1 MSNCPASEL
10 LQQRRIPAFVPPND
24 AAEAI
29 CKLPAKIPSMA
40 ASDIQST
47 YNFRP
52 DEINESI
59 SPLYYTVSQE
69 PVSSNAPD
77 ADDCVETTDV
87 SSDSFTWVDW
97 LTPITGIEGDRSWIL
112 AGESLNCTDNGDLS
126 NSTTFKRPALPIT
139 QFGSVLPAPI
149 TAPISVASAL
159 GGNGGSGGGGSGD
172 ESGNK
177 AEELVE
183 VIDNE
188 LKIHPIYID
197 FNQGINSIFEYICGD
212 DAQQLADDRSIKIEK
227 FPVDLSAQEDGTY
240 YIWLYR
246 SGMSL
251 NSDHQAIYSMG
262 FFATDEANFNVHIP
276 SCLFQLVAAVSVN
289 GGKLS
294 IKRIFCSTAQ
304 NADVYYGMSAAG
316 GLYEPYGV
324 YFTLSNPNQLITPA
338 DIVLTSVYIAQIVL
352 YPINPTGY
360 AYDFYAGS
368 SVYTKSTTITLDAAT
383 LQKSRII
390 IFLDREKKECV
401 LDTFDS
407 KSSTDKD
414 VILSL
419 SRTTNTITGAV
430 SSIVWVGYPF
440 IPSPESQSFII
451 KVYPDYANGSKDSL
465 PFTVRIQQASDTSEY
480 AGRVVEEGATSPTF
494 DQYIPVYEETF
505 TATSSA
511 RTTVYFY
518 INLYVYKNGN
528 NRYCKISKKQT
539 MGSILIGS
547 ITFGG
552 KTDFSNYPAIYVTQ
566 SLITQS
572 SNQAVYITPA
582 YIGNFCILSVEEA
595 DDGTYGYLV
604 NPGGSTVPKALTS
617 CYVNGY
623 ISGIDTCSP
632 FYFSTTA
639 AYGYVIITFVPGD
652 LDTATGAVINNAH
665 ISISVRAAGTPPDTT
680 DPMNVRSIFMR
691 FNRTATA
698 TTYLLPLPTTPLQF
712 VYAEAPSTT
721 VLEADIA
728 KHMETP

>member
-10 LQQRRIPAFVPPND
+10 LKQRRIPAFTPPND
-24 AAEAI
+24 ASEAI

-59 SPLYYTVSQE
+59 SPLYYIVSQE
-69 PVSSNAPD
+69 PVSSGAPES
-77 ADDCVETTDV
+77 DDCVETTDV

-159 GGNGGSGGGGSGD
+159 GGNGGGGGGN

-289 GGKLS
+289 SGKLS

-324 YFTLSNPNQLITPA
+324 YFTVSNTDKLITPA
-338 DIVLTSVYIAQIVL
+338 DIMLTSVYIAQIVL
-352 YPINPTGY
+352 YPINPMGR
-360 AYDFYAGS
+360 AYDFYTGS
-368 SVYTKSTTITLDAAT
+368 SVYTKSTTITLDATT

-401 LDTFDS
+401 LDTSGS

-430 SSIVWVGYPF
+430 SSIVWFGYPF
-440 IPSPESQSFII
+440 IPSAESESFII
-451 KVYPDYANGSKDSL
+451 KIYPDYANGSEDSL

-480 AGRVVEEGATSPTF
+480 AGRVVEEGATSPQL

-505 TATSSA
+505 TATSST

-547 ITFGG
+547 ITFGNIYG
-552 KTDFSNYPAIYVTQ
+552 APASSNYPKIYVTQ

-572 SNQAVYITPA
+572 ASQAVYITPT
-582 YIGNFCILSVEEA
+582 YIGNFCILSVEET
-595 DDGTYGYLV
+595 DDATYGYLV
-604 NPGGSTVPKALTS
+604 NPGGSTIPRALTS

-623 ISGIDTCSP
+623 NSAIDTCSP

-639 AYGYVIITFVPGD
+639 TYGYVIITFVPAD
-652 LDTATGAVINNAH
+652 LDTSTGAVINNAH

-698 TTYLLPLPTTPLQF
+698 TTSLLPLPATPLQF

-721 VLEADIA
+721 VLEAEIA

>member
-10 LQQRRIPAFVPPND
+10 LKQRRIPAFTPPND
-24 AAEAI
+24 ASEAI

-52 DEINESI
+52 DEINEPI

-69 PVSSNAPD
+69 PVSSGAAD

-97 LTPITGIEGDRSWIL
+97 LTPITGIAGDRSWIL

-126 NSTTFKRPALPIT
+126 NSPTFKRPVLPIT

-159 GGNGGSGGGGSGD
+159 GGNGGGGGGGD
-172 ESGNK
+172 DTTS
-177 AEELVE
+177 EEIVE

-197 FNQGINSIFEYICGD
+197 FNQGINSVFEYICGD

-227 FPVDLSAQEDGTY
+227 FPVDFSVQEDGTY

-246 SGMSL
+246 SGMRL
-251 NSDHQAIYSMG
+251 NSDSQSIYSMG
-262 FFATDEANFNVHIP
+262 FFATTEASFYVHIP

-289 GGKLS
+289 SGKLS

-324 YFTLSNPNQLITPA
+324 YFTVSNTDKLITTA
-338 DIVLTSVYIAQIVL
+338 DIVLTSVYIAQIIL
-352 YPINPTGY
+352 YPINPTGR

-368 SVYTKSTTITLDAAT
+368 SVYTKSTTITLDATT
-383 LQKSRII
+383 LQNSRII
-390 IFLDREKKECV
+390 IFLDREKRECV
-401 LDTFDS
+401 LDTSGS
-407 KSSTDKD
+407 KSATDKD

-419 SRTTNTITGAV
+419 SRTPNTITGAV
-430 SSIVWVGYPF
+430 SSIVWFGYPF
-440 IPSPESQSFII
+440 IPSAESESFII
-451 KVYPDYANGSKDSL
+451 KVYPDYANGSEDSL
-465 PFTVRIQQASDTSEY
+465 PFTVRIQQESDTSEY
-480 AGRVVEEGATSPTF
+480 AGRVVEEGATSPEL

-505 TATSSA
+505 TATSGTRA
-511 RTTVYFY
+511 TVYFY
-518 INLYVYKNGN
+518 INLYVNRDSN

-547 ITFGG
+547 ITFGNIYG
-552 KTDFSNYPAIYVTQ
+552 APASSNYPKIYVTQ

-572 SNQAVYITPA
+572 ASQAVNITPT
-582 YIGNFCILSVEEA
+582 YIGNFCILSVEET
-595 DDGTYGYLV
+595 DDETYGYLV
-604 NPGGSTVPKALTS
+604 NPGGSTVPRALTY

-623 ISGIDTCSP
+623 NSTIDTCSP
-632 FYFSTTA
+632 FYFNTTA
-639 AYGYVIITFVPGD
+639 TYGYVIITFVPAD
-652 LDTATGAVINNAH
+652 LDTSTGAVINNAH
-665 ISISVRAAGTPPDTT
+665 ISISVRAAGTPPGTT

-698 TTYLLPLPTTPLQF
+698 TTSLLPLPATPLQF

-721 VLEADIA
+721 VLEAEIA

>member
-10 LQQRRIPAFVPPND
+10 LKQRRIPAFTPPND
-24 AAEAI
+24 ASEAI

-52 DEINESI
+52 DEINEPI

-69 PVSSNAPD
+69 PVSSGVAG

-97 LTPITGIEGDRSWIL
+97 LTPITGIEGDRVWIL

-126 NSTTFKRPALPIT
+126 NSPTFKRPALPIT

-159 GGNGGSGGGGSGD
+159 GGSGGGGGGGGGD

-177 AEELVE
+177 AEEVVE

-197 FNQGINSIFEYICGD
+197 FNQGINSVFEYICGD

-246 SGMSL
+246 SGMSM
-251 NSDHQAIYSMG
+251 NSDSQAIYSMG
-262 FFATDEANFNVHIP
+262 FFATTEASFYVHIP

-289 GGKLS
+289 SGKLS

-338 DIVLTSVYIAQIVL
+338 DIMPTSVYIAQIVL
-352 YPINPTGY
+352 YPINPMGH
-360 AYDFYAGS
+360 AYDFYAGA
-368 SVYTKSTTITLDAAT
+368 SVYTATTTITLDAT
-383 LQKSRII
+383 TSQSSRII
-390 IFLDREKKECV
+390 IFLDREKRECV
-401 LDTFDS
+401 LDTSGS
-407 KSSTDKD
+407 KSATDKD

-419 SRTTNTITGAV
+419 SRTPNTITGAV
-430 SSIVWVGYPF
+430 SSIVWFGYPF
-440 IPSPESQSFII
+440 IPSAESASFII

-505 TATSSA
+505 TATSSTS
-511 RTTVYFY
+511 TTVYFY

-547 ITFGG
+547 VTYGRRIS
-552 KTDFSNYPAIYVTQ
+552 SNYPNIYVTQ

-572 SNQAVYITPA
+572 ASQAVDITPT
-582 YIGNFCILSVEEA
+582 YIGNFCILSVEET
-595 DDGTYGYLV
+595 DDKTYGYLV
-604 NPGGSTVPKALTS
+604 NPGGSTIPKALTS

-632 FYFSTTA
+632 FYFSTTST
-639 AYGYVIITFVPGD
+639 YGYVIITFVPAD
-652 LDTATGAVINNAH
+652 LDTSTGAVINNAH
-665 ISISVRAAGTPPDTT
+665 ISISVRAAGTPPDTA

-698 TTYLLPLPTTPLQF
+698 TTSLLPLPATPLQF

-721 VLEADIA
+721 VLEAEIA

>member
-1 MSNCPASEL
+1 MSNCPASEIL
-10 LQQRRIPAFVPPND
+10 KQRRIPAFTPPND
-24 AAEAI
+24 ASEAI

-40 ASDIQST
+40 AADIQST

-59 SPLYYTVSQE
+59 SPLYYIVSQE
-69 PVSSNAPD
+69 PVSSGATES
-77 ADDCVETTDV
+77 DDCVETTDV

-139 QFGSVLPAPI
+139 QFGSVLPVPI

-159 GGNGGSGGGGSGD
+159 GGGGGGGGGD
-172 ESGNK
+172 DTTS
-177 AEELVE
+177 EEVVE

-188 LKIHPIYID
+188 LKIHPIYIN

-227 FPVDLSAQEDGTY
+227 FPVDFSAQEDGTY

-246 SGMSL
+246 SGRGTS
-251 NSDHQAIYSMG
+251 SDNEAIYSMG
-262 FFATDEANFNVHIP
+262 FFATTEARFNVNIP

-289 GGKLS
+289 SGKLS

-304 NADVYYGMSAAG
+304 NADVYYGMSASG

-324 YFTLSNPNQLITPA
+324 YFTVSNTDKLITPA
-338 DIVLTSVYIAQIVL
+338 DIVLTSVYIAQIIL
-352 YPINPTGY
+352 YPINQMGY

-368 SVYTKSTTITLDAAT
+368 SVYTKSTTITLDATT
-383 LQKSRII
+383 LQKPQII
-390 IFLDREKKECV
+390 IFLDREKRECV
-401 LDTFDS
+401 LDTFGY
-407 KSSTDKD
+407 KSSTDED
-414 VILSL
+414 VILYL
-419 SRTTNTITGAV
+419 FHTAGVITGTV
-430 SSIVWVGYPF
+430 SSIIWFGYPF
-440 IPSPESQSFII
+440 IPSAESQSFII
-451 KVYPDYANGSKDSL
+451 KVYPDYANGSSDSL

-480 AGRVVEEGATSPTF
+480 AGRVVEEGATSPEL

-505 TATSSA
+505 TATSST

-518 INLYVYKNGN
+518 INLYVDKNGN

-547 ITFGG
+547 ITYGRRIS
-552 KTDFSNYPAIYVTQ
+552 SNYPNIYVTQ

-572 SNQAVYITPA
+572 ASQAVHITPT
-582 YIGNFCILSVEEA
+582 YIGNFCILSVEET
-595 DDGTYGYLV
+595 DDKTYGYLV

-639 AYGYVIITFVPGD
+639 TYGYVIITFVPGD
-652 LDTATGAVINNAH
+652 FDTSTGEVINNAH
-665 ISISVRAAGTPPDTT
+665 ISISVRAAGTPPGTT

-698 TTYLLPLPTTPLQF
+698 TTALFPLPATPLQF

-721 VLEADIA
+721 VLEAEIA